1 MSYAFSTD
9 FRLLESKA
17 LETSSLV
24 FPALNMEAGS
34 TGTGNIPSRFV
45 CINKRAKYPC
55 MIQNSEKITLRLH
68 KKAVYKWFLNYVS
81 WFKYHIKSLNK
92 AILYLTY
99 KTGCNI
105 NDDTFP
111 LFALRDLHIY
121 FTCLHLVDS
130 QKIITL
136 PTLFMLMQSR
146 MNMTV
151 VLCFMI

>member
-1 MSYAFSTD
+1 MHDTEFW
-9 FRLLESKA
+9 E
-17 LETSSLV
+17 
-24 FPALNMEAGS
+24 N
-34 TGTGNIPSRFV
+34 NI
-45 CINKRAKYPC
+45 
-55 MIQNSEKITLRLH
+55 RLH